1 MRRDINPILI
11 RELRGRMRTPRAFWL
26 LVGFLTAVAG
36 TALLVYTASYLSS
49 NGQSSGNNTLGNTVF
64 FTLIVTAMAIL
75 SIMAPVIAAG
85 SIAGERERQTF
96 DLLLTSQ
103 LSAGTIIF
111 GKILATLAYCGLLLS
126 AMTPLIAMTFLM
138 GGVDLGELF
147 IMYAIIA
154 ASVMLFTCCGIYWST
169 RANTPLTAIG
179 FALATVLGFLF
190 GLPLLAVTIPT
201 IWAQFLN
208 DTAVLDAVAN
218 IGLAA
223 HPFIAMYFTDTA
235 IHQQQ
240 IWTHV
245 VNIKGFSKTLPATWI
260 IGIIESWIISIAFIV
275 AAMRRVWPMRTRS

>member
-11 RELRGRMRTPRAFWL
+11 RELRGRMRNPRAFWL

-36 TALLVYTASYLSS
+36 TASLVYTASYLSS
-49 NGQSSGNNTLGNTVF
+49 DGQSSGNNTIGNTVF
-64 FTLIVTAMAIL
+64 FTLIVTAMAVL
-75 SIMAPVIAAG
+75 TIMAPVMAAG

-126 AMTPLIAMTFLM
+126 AMTPLVAMTFLM

-147 IMYAIIA
+147 IMYAIIS
-154 ASVMLFTCCGIYWST
+154 ASVLLFTCCGIYWST
-169 RANTPLTAIG
+169 RATTPLTAIG
-179 FALATVLGFLF
+179 FALATVLSFLF

-208 DTAVLDAVAN
+208 DTAVLDVVAN
-218 IGLAA
+218 IGLAT
-223 HPFIAMYFTDTA
+223 HPFIAMYLTDTA

-240 IWTHV
+240 IWMHEVT
-245 VNIKGFSKTLPATWI
+245 IKGVTFTLPATWI
-260 IGIIESWIISIAFIV
+260 LCIIESWLLSIAFVV
-275 AAMRRVWPMRTRS
+275 AAMRRIWPQSTR

>member
-36 TALLVYTASYLSS
+36 TALLVYTATYLSS
-49 NGQSSGNNTLGNTVF
+49 DGQSSGNTTLGSTVF
-64 FTLIVTAMAIL
+64 LTLIITAMAVL
-75 SIMAPVIAAG
+75 TIMAPVMAAG
-85 SIAGERERQTF
+85 GIAGERERQTF

-103 LSAGTIIF
+103 LSAGTIVF

-138 GGVDLGELF
+138 GGVDLGALF
-147 IMYAIIA
+147 IMYAIIG
-154 ASVMLFTCCGIYWST
+154 ASVLMFTCCGIYWST

-179 FALATVLGFLF
+179 FSLATILGFLF

-208 DTAVLDAVAN
+208 DTAVLDVIAN
-218 IGLAA
+218 IGLAT
-223 HPFIAMYFTDTA
+223 HPFITMYLTDTA
-235 IHQQQ
+235 IRQQQ

-245 VNIKGFSKTLPATWI
+245 VTIQGFTITLPAMWI
-260 IGIIESWIISIAFIV
+260 LCIIESWVISIAFVI
-275 AAMRRVWPMRTRS
+275 AAMRRIWPTHTRS

>member
-11 RELRGRMRTPRAFWL
+11 RELRGRMRNPRAFWV

-36 TALLVYTASYLSS
+36 TALLVYAASYLSTD
-49 NGQSSGNNTLGNTVF
+49 GQSSGNNTIGNTVF
-64 FTLIVTAMAIL
+64 FTLIVTAMAVL
-75 SIMAPVIAAG
+75 TIMAPVMAAG

-126 AMTPLIAMTFLM
+126 AMTPLIAMTILM

-147 IMYAIIA
+147 IMYAIIS
-154 ASVMLFTCCGIYWST
+154 ASVLLFTCCGIYWST
-169 RANTPLTAIG
+169 RATTPLTAIG
-179 FALATVLGFLF
+179 FALATVLSFLF

-201 IWAQFLN
+201 IWAEFLN
-208 DTAVLDAVAN
+208 DTAVLDVVAN
-218 IGLAA
+218 IGLAT
-223 HPFIAMYFTDTA
+223 HPFIAMYLTDTA

-240 IWTHV
+240 IWMHEVT
-245 VNIKGFSKTLPATWI
+245 IKGVTITLPATWI
-260 IGIIESWIISIAFIV
+260 LCIIESWLLSIAFVV
-275 AAMRRVWPMRTRS
+275 AAMRRVWPQSTR

>member
-36 TALLVYTASYLSS
+36 TASLVYTASYLST
-49 NGQSSGNNTLGNTVF
+49 NGQSSGNNTIGNTVF
-64 FTLIVTAMAIL
+64 FTLIVTAMAVL
-75 SIMAPVIAAG
+75 TIMAPVMAAG

-126 AMTPLIAMTFLM
+126 AMTPLVAMTFLM

-147 IMYAIIA
+147 IMYAIIS
-154 ASVMLFTCCGIYWST
+154 ASVLLFTCCGIYWST
-169 RANTPLTAIG
+169 RATTPLTAIG
-179 FALATVLGFLF
+179 FALATVLSFLF

-208 DTAVLDAVAN
+208 DTAVLDVVAN
-218 IGLAA
+218 IGLAS
-223 HPFIAMYFTDTA
+223 HPFIAMYLTDTA

-240 IWTHV
+240 IWMHEVT
-245 VNIKGFSKTLPATWI
+245 IKGVTFTLPATWI
-260 IGIIESWIISIAFIV
+260 LCIIESWLLSIAFVV
-275 AAMRRVWPMRTRS
+275 AAMRRIWPQSTR

>member
-36 TALLVYTASYLSS
+36 TASLVYTASYLSS
-49 NGQSSGNNTLGNTVF
+49 DGQSSGNNTIGNTVF
-64 FTLIVTAMAIL
+64 FTLIVTAMAVL
-75 SIMAPVIAAG
+75 TIMAPVMAAG

-126 AMTPLIAMTFLM
+126 AMTPLVAMTFLM

-147 IMYAIIA
+147 IMYAIIS
-154 ASVMLFTCCGIYWST
+154 ASVLLFTCCGIYWST
-169 RANTPLTAIG
+169 RATTPLTAIG
-179 FALATVLGFLF
+179 FALATVLSFLF

-208 DTAVLDAVAN
+208 DTAVLDVVAN
-218 IGLAA
+218 IGLAS
-223 HPFIAMYFTDTA
+223 HPFIAMYLTDTA

-240 IWTHV
+240 IWMHEVT
-245 VNIKGFSKTLPATWI
+245 IKGVTFTLPATWI
-260 IGIIESWIISIAFIV
+260 LCIIESWLLSIAFVV
-275 AAMRRVWPMRTRS
+275 AAKRRIWPQSTR

>member
-49 NGQSSGNNTLGNTVF
+49 NGQSSSNNTIGNTVF
-64 FTLIVTAMAIL
+64 FTLIATAMAIL
-75 SIMAPVIAAG
+75 TIMAPVIAAG

-147 IMYAIIA
+147 IMYAIIC
-154 ASVMLFTCCGIYWST
+154 ASVLLFTCCGIYWST

-179 FALATVLGFLF
+179 FALATVLGFMF

-223 HPFIAMYFTDTA
+223 HPFIAMYLTDTA

-245 VNIKGFSKTLPATWI
+245 VNIKGFTITLPATWI
-260 IGIIESWIISIAFIV
+260 ICIIESWIISIAFIV
-275 AAMRRVWPMRTRS
+275 AAMRRIWQMRTRA

>member
-11 RELRGRMRTPRAFWL
+11 RELRGRMRNPRAFWL

-36 TALLVYTASYLSS
+36 TALLVYAASYLSS
-49 NGQSSGNNTLGNTVF
+49 DGQSSGNNTIGNTVF
-64 FTLIVTAMAIL
+64 FTLIVTAMAVL
-75 SIMAPVIAAG
+75 TIMAPVMAAG

-147 IMYAIIA
+147 IMYAIIS
-154 ASVMLFTCCGIYWST
+154 ASVLLFTCCGIYWST

-218 IGLAA
+218 IGLAS
-223 HPFIAMYFTDTA
+223 HPFIAMYLTDTA

-245 VNIKGFSKTLPATWI
+245 VTIKGVTLTLPATWI
-260 IGIIESWIISIAFIV
+260 LCIIESWLISIAFVV
-275 AAMRRVWPMRTRS
+275 AAMRRVWPQSTR